1 MLRNLGA
8 LELGGVDQTETTDLT
23 GNLVQGSSG
32 RLVFDVDGRQPGD
45 YDRLSVAGDAH
56 LLGGTIEIDFLNG
69 LAANNATF
77 DFITADTLEASH
89 INWDVTGLAPGIDY
103 SESIENGALVFTVGN
118 SFTVRSSVPEPP
130 TSTLLGV
137 GLLGLTFFRLRKRLS
152 ASPADCAVNASTV

>member
-45 YDRLSVAGDAH
+45 YDRLSVAGDAD
-56 LLGGTIEIDFLNG
+56 LLGGMIEIDFLQG
-69 LAANNATF
+69 LAANSATF
-77 DFITADTLEASH
+77 DFITADTLELSD
-89 INWDVTGLAPGIDY
+89 INWDVTGLGSGFDY
-103 SESIENGALVFTVGN
+103 SESVENGALVFTV
-118 SFTVRSSVPEPP
+118 STSVPEPP
-130 TSTLLGV
+130 TSSLVGV